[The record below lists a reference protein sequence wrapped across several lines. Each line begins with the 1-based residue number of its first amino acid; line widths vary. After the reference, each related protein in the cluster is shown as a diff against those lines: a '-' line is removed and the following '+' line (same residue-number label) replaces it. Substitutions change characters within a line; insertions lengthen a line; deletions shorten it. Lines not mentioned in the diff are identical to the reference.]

1 MTSVLFKFVFLCTST
16 LLVMKAFF
24 FFFFKPKKKTPK
36 PAASEPAGSASG
48 VKRKN
53 EHDFEVAEFWG
64 CPVLSQGEHS

>member
-16 LLVMKAFF
+16 LLVMKAFLKKQTNK
-24 FFFFKPKKKTPK
+24 KPPK

-48 VKRKN
+48 VKHKN
-53 EHDFEVAEFWG
+53 EHDFEVAEFWE

>member
-1 MTSVLFKFVFLCTST
+1 
-16 LLVMKAFF
+16 MKAFF
-24 FFFFKPKKKTPK
+24 FLFFLNQKKNPK

-48 VKRKN
+48 VKHKN